1 MKKGFSVSVGF
12 LITWL
17 CANAVFA
24 QNNPDTCE
32 VYLVDRQAASKV
44 SEALIAAKSREE
56 AEEKVK
62 SAVKVL
68 GKFIREVGE
77 EVLTNRTF
85 SIPNSRLIA
94 TASVMYTDEFQER
107 MLLGIAVSKEAK
119 KNALDDLDSAVAE
132 VSYSDKPYSL
142 RVKKFI
148 KVDGRPFT
156 VGVFCQFNMKGS
168 SQ

>member
-12 LITWL
+12 LIAWL

-24 QNNPDTCE
+24 QNNPDSCE
-32 VYLVDRQAASKV
+32 VYLVDRQAAGKV
-44 SEALIAAKSREE
+44 FETLTAAKTREE
-56 AEEKVK
+56 AEEIMN

-68 GKFIREVGE
+68 GKFTREVGE
-77 EVLTNRTF
+77 EVLTSRTF
-85 SIPNSRLIA
+85 SIPNSRLNA

-119 KNALDDLDSAVAE
+119 RNALDDLDSAVAE

-142 RVKKFI
+142 RVKQFI
-148 KVDGRPFT
+148 KLGGRPFT

-168 SQ
+168 SK

>member
-1 MKKGFSVSVGF
+1 MRKAFRVSVGL

-17 CANAVFA
+17 YASDAFA
-24 QNNPDTCE
+24 QRNPDACE
-32 VYLVDRQAASKV
+32 VFLVDRQAASKV
-44 SEALIAAKSREE
+44 FEAVTAATTQEE
-56 AEEKVK
+56 AEERVK

-68 GKFIREVGE
+68 GKFTREVGE

-119 KNALDDLDSAVAE
+119 KSALDDLDSAVAE

-148 KVDGRPFT
+148 KLNGRPFT
-156 VGVFCQFNMKGS
+156 VGVFCQFNRGGS